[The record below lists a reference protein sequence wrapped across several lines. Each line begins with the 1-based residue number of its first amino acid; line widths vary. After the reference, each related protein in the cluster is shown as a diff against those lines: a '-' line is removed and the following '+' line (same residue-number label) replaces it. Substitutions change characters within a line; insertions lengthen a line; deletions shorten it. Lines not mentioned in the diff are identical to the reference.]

1 MPWSKDSRGDPKW
14 TSLPSTFSDP
24 SECPCNP
31 DMILIRVDLPAP
43 LSPSTQ
49 VTSPAPTATLLPD
62 NARIAPY
69 AFPTS
74 VSSISGSPLCR
85 VGSACSLNV
94 SVMIAPSCLP
104 GGGVLLDRQV
114 HRDREQ
120 QHDTA
125 EGLEPVRVPARVDD
139 ALLRHAKDERTQ

>member
-1 MPWSKDSRGDPKW
+1 
-14 TSLPSTFSDP
+14 
-24 SECPCNP
+24 
-31 DMILIRVDLPAP
+31 MILIRVDLPAP

-49 VTSPAPTATLLPD
+49 VTSPAPTDKLIPD

-74 VSSISGSPLCR
+74 VISISGSPLCR

-104 GGGVLLDRQV
+104 GGGELLDRQV
-114 HRDREQ
+114 HGNGEQ
-120 QHDTA
+120 QHDPE
-125 EGLEPVRVPARVDD
+125 EGLEPVRVPAGVDD
-139 ALLRHAKDERTQ
+139 ALLGHAEDERTQRG